1 MQVVRRVLFWLFSL
15 VVLLGPLLLVSTAR
29 PVATICTPLAELVI
43 AVDPGH
49 GGVDPGAIGP
59 DGLLEKD
66 IVLDIALRLRT
77 LLQSAGATVVMTRE
91 TDIDLSDAALGRQ
104 YTKRKRQDLERRVK
118 LINESNAALLISI
131 HVNSMASARWSGAQ
145 VFYHQDAPEGRRLA
159 EAIQYV
165 LREHLQNTTRQIAT
179 GDFYITRASDCPAVL
194 VEVGFIS
201 NPTEARLLASADY
214 RAQLAAA
221 IFGGLLHYWHQP

>member
-1 MQVVRRVLFWLFSL
+1 VQVLRRLLFLLLSL
-15 VVLLGPLLLVSTAR
+15 VVLLGPLFLVNTSR
-29 PVATICTPLAELVI
+29 PVATICTPLADKVI

-104 YTKRKRQDLERRVK
+104 YSKRKRQDLQRRVK
-118 LINESNAALLISI
+118 LINDSNARVLISI

-145 VFYHQDAPEGRRLA
+145 VFYHQDAPESRRLA
-159 EAIQYV
+159 ETIQYV

-179 GDFYITRASDCPAVL
+179 GDFYITRVSACTAVL

>member
-1 MQVVRRVLFWLFSL
+1 MQVLRRVLFWLLSL
-15 VVLLGPLLLVSTAR
+15 VVLLGPLFLVNTSR
-29 PVATICTPLAELVI
+29 PVATICTPLAGKTI

-104 YTKRKRQDLERRVK
+104 YSKRKRQDLQRRGK
-118 LINESNAALLISI
+118 LINDSNARVLISI

-145 VFYHQDAPEGRRLA
+145 VFYHQDAPESRRLA
-159 EAIQYV
+159 ETIQYV

-179 GDFYITRASDCPAVL
+179 GDFYITRVSACTAVL

>member
-1 MQVVRRVLFWLFSL
+1 MLRRILFWLFSL
-15 VVLLGPLLLVSTAR
+15 VVLLGPLYLVVQSRAVTN
-29 PVATICTPLAELVI
+29 IYTPLTGIII

-49 GGVDPGAIGP
+49 GGVDPGALGP

-91 TDIDLSDAALGRQ
+91 TDTDLSDTVLGRQ
-104 YTKRKRQDLERRVK
+104 YSKRKRQDLERRVK
-118 LINESNAALLISI
+118 LINESHAALLLSI

-145 VFYHQDAPEGRRLA
+145 VFYHSDAPASKRLA
-159 EAIQYV
+159 ESIQTS

-179 GDFYITRASDCPAVL
+179 GDFYITRASACPAVL

-214 RAQLAAA
+214 RRQLAWA
-221 IFGGLLHYWHQP
+221 IFAGILRYWHQP